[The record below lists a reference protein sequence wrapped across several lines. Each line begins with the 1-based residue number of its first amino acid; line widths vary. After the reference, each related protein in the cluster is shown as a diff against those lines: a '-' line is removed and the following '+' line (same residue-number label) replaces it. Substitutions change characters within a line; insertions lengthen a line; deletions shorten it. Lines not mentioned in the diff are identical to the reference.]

1 MRMKRI
7 ALFAV
12 LIFTLGTVTAFGESL
27 WGSYEGY
34 SKARIMVNDKLLEES
49 DVPAIIVNGRTM
61 LPLRQIS
68 ESLQATVNWDN
79 TTLTANIYKPN
90 VHMFVS
96 LDVDKDYSI
105 KKPFGKV
112 ARGETRNFV
121 VSTQVDQLKADAQGF
136 QITVVAPNGEMA
148 HDPVTVDLESST
160 DSFWYTWPFKVHF
173 SQRGDYTVQFSVL
186 VGGEYTV
193 VSEKTI
199 VSE

>member
-7 ALFAV
+7 ALLAV
-12 LIFTLGTVTAFGESL
+12 LIFTIGTVTAFGESL
-27 WGSYEGY
+27 WGSYEGF
-34 SKARIMVNDKLLEES
+34 SKARIMVNDEEMKEG

-61 LPLRQIS
+61 LPLRQVS
-68 ESLQATVNWDN
+68 EYLQATVKWDQS
-79 TTLTANIYKPN
+79 TFTANIYKPN

-121 VSTQVDQLKADAQGF
+121 VSTQVDQLKADARGF

-148 HDPVTVDLESST
+148 HEPVTAELEANT

-173 SQRGDYTVQFSVL
+173 SQRGDYTVEFSLL
-186 VGGEYTV
+186 VDGEYTV
-193 VSEKTI
+193 ISEKTI

>member
-34 SKARIMVNDKLLEES
+34 SKARVTVNDVVLEEA
-49 DVPAIIVNGRTM
+49 DVPAIILNGRTM
-61 LPLRQIS
+61 LPLRQVS
-68 ESLQATVNWDN
+68 ESLQATVKWDQS
-79 TTLTANIYKPN
+79 TFTANIYKPN
-90 VHMFVS
+90 VHMFIS

-121 VSTQVDQLKADAQGF
+121 VSTQVDQLKADARGF
-136 QITVVAPNGEMA
+136 RINVVAPNGEMA
-148 HDPVTVDLESST
+148 HDPVIVDLESST

-173 SQRGDYTVQFSVL
+173 SQRGDYKVQFSLL
-186 VGGEYTV
+186 VDGEYTV
-193 VSEKTI
+193 VSEKII